1 MDFLQLVKSR
11 TSCRSYQDKDVPDEV
26 MENCLE
32 AARQAPSA
40 CNQQP
45 WRFIVV
51 KDRELRER
59 ICGECFLPGLPMP
72 WARQAPVIIVLC
84 SKKSLVT
91 HFLAPLLSGINYH
104 LIDLGIAGEHLVL
117 EAQAQGLGSC
127 WIGWFNP
134 KKVKKLLRLPSDF
147 HPVSLLTMGYP
158 QNVSEPRERLAMNE
172 IARVDRWDS
181 A

>member
-11 TSCRSYQDKDVPDEV
+11 TSCRSYQDKPVPDEV
-26 MENCLE
+26 MKNCLE
-32 AARQAPSA
+32 AARWAPSA

-59 ICGECFLPGLPMP
+59 ICRECFLPGLPMP

-84 SKKSLVT
+84 SKKSMVT

-134 KKVKKLLRLPSDF
+134 KKVKKLLRLPSDL

-172 IARVDRWDS
+172 IARVDRWD
-181 A
+181 